1 MDIYDGEWWSKR
13 KQEEKKPINRA
24 EQQAAALTLTGFEN
38 SFVVD
43 ERAAHYLQ
51 GELEK
56 LLDVSGGDKFR
67 RYLESVGN
75 IPTRIKKSLP
85 VFDSEVRST

>member
-1 MDIYDGEWWSKR
+1 MQRLEKIDRVLRVHFEILQSQEQSQRSQSEPNQEEEEWVDIYDGEWWTRR
-13 KQEEKKPINRA
+13 KQEEKKPLNRA

-51 GELEK
+51 AEL
-56 LLDVSGGDKFR
+56 
-67 RYLESVGN
+67 
-75 IPTRIKKSLP
+75 
-85 VFDSEVRST
+85 